1 MPEYPPPPTATTH
14 SASSEPGAIEIR
26 SGGLDDP
33 PVRELLQTHLRQARA
48 ETARG
53 SAHALDL
60 QGLQAPDIDFWSV
73 WRNGELLAIGALKR
87 LPDDH
92 FEIKSMHTT
101 GASRRTGIA
110 SALLRHIIDAARRR
124 GARRLSLET
133 GSWSY
138 FDPARA
144 LYRKHGFVECEPFA
158 DYVPDPNSIFMM
170 LALDA

>member
-1 MPEYPPPPTATTH
+1 MPEYPPLPTATT
-14 SASSEPGAIEIR
+14 SPASRVPNAIEIR

-33 PVRELLQTHLRQARA
+33 HVRELLQTHLCQARA

-60 QGLQAPDIDFWSV
+60 QELQAPDIDFWSV
-73 WRNGELLAIGALKR
+73 WRDGHLVAIGALKQ
-87 LPDDH
+87 LPADH
-92 FEIKSMHTT
+92 FEIKSMHTI
-101 GASRRTGIA
+101 GASRRTGVA

-138 FDPARA
+138 FGPARA

-158 DYVPDPNSIFMM
+158 DYVPDPNSVFMT
-170 LALDA
+170 LALNA

>member
-1 MPEYPPPPTATTH
+1 MLEYPPPPTATT
-14 SASSEPGAIEIR
+14 SPASRVPNVIEIR

-33 PVRELLQTHLRQARA
+33 LVRELLQTHLRQARA

-60 QGLQAPDIDFWSV
+60 QELQAPDIEFWSV
-73 WRNGELLAIGALKR
+73 WRDGQLVAIGALKR
-87 LPDDH
+87 LPADH
-92 FEIKSMHTT
+92 FEIKSMHTI
-101 GASRRTGIA
+101 GASRRTGVA

-138 FDPARA
+138 FGPARA

-158 DYVPDPNSIFMM
+158 DYIPDPNSIFMT